1 MTYPHALPAEVQNI
15 PDFWDRLHAACMSF
29 LVLDYDGTIAP
40 FRAERMEALPLPGI
54 ARLLE
59 KIREKA
65 QGALAIMSGR
75 PVSEIL
81 CLLGDLRIMTVGGHG
96 SEFRFPDGTMIAI
109 DPTGTQKQGLEQAWR
124 SIVREAGED
133 RVERKKMSLALHTR
147 GLDKDEAV
155 RLETLAR
162 EKWDITGS
170 GHELEIVKFNGGI
183 ELRCRGI
190 NKGDALLR
198 LLSHI
203 GGNAF
208 TVYIGDDETDEDAF
222 SAIEGHGVS
231 IRVAESGNGTR
242 AQGLLRDVHAVKDF
256 LGAWLVHAPAGRHGE
271 TLWKREDWR

>member
-1 MTYPHALPAEVQNI
+1 MGELQIVE
-15 PDFWDRLHAACMSF
+15 
-29 LVLDYDGTIAP
+29 
-40 FRAERMEALPLPGI
+40 I

-96 SEFRFPDGTMIAI
+96 SEFRFPDGTMISI
-109 DPTGTQKQGLEQAWR
+109 DPTGTQKQGLEQAWK

-133 RVERKKMSLALHTR
+133 RIERKKMSLALHTR
-147 GLDKDEAV
+147 GLEKDEAV

-162 EKWDITGS
+162 EIWNITGS
-170 GHELEIVKFNGGI
+170 SHELEIVKFNGGI

-198 LLSHI
+198 LLSNVR
-203 GGNAF
+203 GDVF
-208 TVYIGDDETDEDAF
+208 TVYVGDDETDEDAF

-256 LGAWLVHAPAGRHGE
+256 LEAWLVHAQALGPGE
-271 TLWKREDWR
+271 MLWKREDWR